1 MEVNWKNVG
10 LGIAGLGGLG
20 YLAYKYYN
28 TKEEEKE
35 EYAFKRAQ
43 RAKKHAREEAKQEL
57 LQERLIEEIE
67 APFARYCAEMGEFGF
82 GAGFLELKAKMEQAS
97 QESGKVDSS
106 FSGEAGMDCHEFDKS
121 NSRNDEKYA
130 IDEKVDSSTAETLSS
145 SQAEGFADEASSDT
159 NAGGRIF
166 LKKHRLM
173 PSGIPCFDE
182 KAGLCSGEQ
191 GDKTD
196 GLSTQRAT
204 NSPLYRKKPTPEN
217 QMQEINAYITSF
229 SPTQDELLKVL
240 ALGQKMFD
248 RVSKAKPFAQFIQAS
263 KSSGETTQE
272 AESEQSAPSDRAK
285 ELIKLY
291 EAAIT
296 SLSGDKEQ
304 IVWGGGCIFPIIPS
318 PIYDKLSD
326 TKWRYQWL
334 FNTGLTLPLQVCMMK
349 HLQGVFGI
357 EPANFTIALS
367 KLAKSAAHKYRILG
381 LDSKETEAQY
391 ISARVFGF
399 FSIPTHQTPRAMKS
413 GIYAYILRDIGRE
426 YSRLLVE
433 SNGDKAKLESSIE
446 AWDSAA
452 LTL

>member
-28 TKEEEKE
+28 AKEEEKE

-43 RAKKHAREEAKQEL
+43 RAKKRAKEEAKQEL

-67 APFARYCAEMGEFGF
+67 APFARYCADMGGFSF
-82 GAGFLELKAKMEQAS
+82 GAGFLELRDKLEQAS

-106 FSGEAGMDCHEFDKS
+106 DG
-121 NSRNDEKYA
+121 
-130 IDEKVDSSTAETLSS
+130 ETLSS

-159 NAGGRIF
+159 NAGGRIGEKVDSSTAET
-166 LKKHRLM
+166 LSELAQDSR
-173 PSGIPCFDE
+173 ICDE
-182 KAGLCSGEQ
+182 KS
-191 GDKTD
+191 
-196 GLSTQRAT
+196 GLSSDWQGIYLSGNDRRQ
-204 NSPLYRKKPTPEN
+204 SRRIHDLSRKAESTRNAKLS
-217 QMQEINAYITSF
+217 QKMREINAYIESF

-240 ALGQKMFD
+240 SLGQEMFD
-248 RVSKAKPFAQFIQAS
+248 HISKAKPFAQFTQAS

-272 AESEQSAPSDRAK
+272 AESEQNTPSDMAK
-285 ELIKLY
+285 ELISLY
-291 EAAIT
+291 AAVIT

-326 TKWRYQWL
+326 TKWRHQWL

-349 HLQGVFGI
+349 HLQSVFGI

-367 KLAKSAAHKYRILG
+367 KLAKDAAYKYRIIG
-381 LDSKETEAQY
+381 LDKEAQP
-391 ISARVFGF
+391 SPASFFGF
-399 FSIPTHQTPRAMKS
+399 FNVPTHQSPESPLS
-413 GIYAYILRDIGRE
+413 GVYGHILRDIGRE

>member
-28 TKEEEKE
+28 AKEEEKE

-82 GAGFLELKAKMEQAS
+82 GKGFLDLQAKLKSKQ
-97 QESGKVDSS
+97 
-106 FSGEAGMDCHEFDKS
+106 
-121 NSRNDEKYA
+121 
-130 IDEKVDSSTAETLSS
+130 EKVDSSANLSDSTTSETSLS
-145 SQAEGFADEASSDT
+145 DEQ
-159 NAGGRIF
+159 
-166 LKKHRLM
+166 K
-173 PSGIPCFDE
+173 
-182 KAGLCSGEQ
+182 
-191 GDKTD
+191 
-196 GLSTQRAT
+196 
-204 NSPLYRKKPTPEN
+204 
-217 QMQEINAYITSF
+217 MQEINAYITSF

-240 ALGQKMFD
+240 SLGQEMFD

-263 KSSGETTQE
+263 
-272 AESEQSAPSDRAK
+272 EQSDMAK
-285 ELIKLY
+285 QLIKLY
-291 EAAIT
+291 AAVIT
-296 SLSGDKEQ
+296 SLSGDERDDL
-304 IVWGGGCIFPIIPS
+304 WGSSDCIS
-318 PIYDKLSD
+318 Q
-326 TKWRYQWL
+326 WRHQWL

-349 HLQGVFGI
+349 HLQSVFGI
-357 EPANFTIALS
+357 EPANFSTALS
-367 KLAKSAAHKYRILG
+367 KLAKDAAYKYRIIG
-381 LDSKETEAQY
+381 LDKEAQP
-391 ISARVFGF
+391 SPASFFGF
-399 FSIPTHQTPRAMKS
+399 FNVPTHQSPESPLS
-413 GIYAYILRDIGRE
+413 GVYGHILRDIGRE

>member
-28 TKEEEKE
+28 AKEEEKE

-43 RAKKHAREEAKQEL
+43 RAKKHAKEEAKQEL
-57 LQERLIEEIE
+57 LQERIIEEIE
-67 APFARYCAEMGEFGF
+67 APFTRYCADMRGFSF
-82 GAGFLELKAKMEQAS
+82 GAGFLELRDKLEQAS

-106 FSGEAGMDCHEFDKS
+106 DG
-121 NSRNDEKYA
+121 
-130 IDEKVDSSTAETLSS
+130 ETLSS

-159 NAGGRIF
+159 NAGGRI
-166 LKKHRLM
+166 
-173 PSGIPCFDE
+173 FDE

-217 QMQEINAYITSF
+217 KMREINDYITSF

-240 ALGQKMFD
+240 SLGQEMFD
-248 RVSKAKPFAQFIQAS
+248 RVSKAKPFVQFIQAS
-263 KSSGETTQE
+263 
-272 AESEQSAPSDRAK
+272 EQSDMAK
-285 ELIKLY
+285 EPIKLY

-296 SLSGDKEQ
+296 SLSGDERDDL
-304 IVWGGGCIFPIIPS
+304 WGSSDCIS
-318 PIYDKLSD
+318 Q
-326 TKWRYQWL
+326 WRHQWL

-349 HLQGVFGI
+349 HLQSVFGI
-357 EPANFTIALS
+357 EPANFTTAVS
-367 KLAKSAAHKYRILG
+367 KLAKAATHKYRIIG
-381 LDSKETEAQY
+381 LDDDKDDEPKTH
-391 ISARVFGF
+391 ISSVSRFISVP
-399 FSIPTHQTPRAMKS
+399 IKIHQQTPRAMKS

>member
-28 TKEEEKE
+28 AKEEEKE

-43 RAKKHAREEAKQEL
+43 RAKKHAKEETKQEL
-57 LQERLIEEIE
+57 LQERIIEEIE

-82 GAGFLELKAKMEQAS
+82 GKGFLDLQAKLKSKQ
-97 QESGKVDSS
+97 
-106 FSGEAGMDCHEFDKS
+106 
-121 NSRNDEKYA
+121 
-130 IDEKVDSSTAETLSS
+130 EKVDSSANLSDSTTSETSLS
-145 SQAEGFADEASSDT
+145 DEQ
-159 NAGGRIF
+159 
-166 LKKHRLM
+166 K
-173 PSGIPCFDE
+173 
-182 KAGLCSGEQ
+182 
-191 GDKTD
+191 
-196 GLSTQRAT
+196 
-204 NSPLYRKKPTPEN
+204 
-217 QMQEINAYITSF
+217 MQEINAYITDF

-240 ALGQKMFD
+240 SLGQEMFD

-272 AESEQSAPSDRAK
+272 AESEQNTPSDMAK
-285 ELIKLY
+285 ELTSLY
-291 EAAIT
+291 AAVIT

-326 TKWRYQWL
+326 TKWRHQWL

-349 HLQGVFGI
+349 HLQSVFGI
-357 EPANFTIALS
+357 EPANFTTAVS
-367 KLAKSAAHKYRILG
+367 KLAKAATHKYRIIG
-381 LDSKETEAQY
+381 LDDDKDDEPKTH
-391 ISARVFGF
+391 ISSVSRFISVP
-399 FSIPTHQTPRAMKS
+399 IKIHQQTPRAMKS

>member
-43 RAKKHAREEAKQEL
+43 RAKKHAKEEAKQEL

-67 APFARYCAEMGEFGF
+67 APFARYCADMGGFSF
-82 GAGFLELKAKMEQAS
+82 GAGFLELRDKLEQAS

-166 LKKHRLM
+166 
-173 PSGIPCFDE
+173 DE

-217 QMQEINAYITSF
+217 KMREINAYIESF

-240 ALGQKMFD
+240 SLGQEMFD

-272 AESEQSAPSDRAK
+272 AESEQNTPSDMAK

-296 SLSGDKEQ
+296 SLSGDKRYL
-304 IVWGGGCIFPIIPS
+304 WGSSDCIS
-318 PIYDKLSD
+318 Q
-326 TKWRYQWL
+326 WRHQWL

-357 EPANFTIALS
+357 EPANFTAAVS
-367 KLAKSAAHKYRILG
+367 KLAKAAAHKYRIIG
-381 LDSKETEAQY
+381 LDDDKDDEPKTH
-391 ISARVFGF
+391 ISSVSGFIPVF
-399 FSIPTHQTPRAMKS
+399 IKIHQQTPRAMKS
-413 GIYAYILRDIGRE
+413 GIYAYILRDIGERYGE
-426 YSRLLVE
+426 LLKE
-433 SNGDKAKLESSIE
+433 CEGDRAKLESSIE